1 LAGRV
6 PLENVSESKTK
17 MDARDFRNY
26 QIAKK
31 KNEPSGITHNIY
43 KWALLE
49 RNSMQQNNIYNI
61 PLPRGPG
68 PKNQKQKGNERGI
81 NYPCGLKN
89 LGTVV

>member
-1 LAGRV
+1 V

-17 MDARDFRNY
+17 WTRAATNFRNY

-31 KNEPSGITHNIY
+31 NEPPGENLGITLKIN

-61 PLPRGPG
+61 PLPHGPC
-68 PKNQKQKGNERGI
+68 PKKKKTTNVG
-81 NYPCGLKN
+81 
-89 LGTVV
+89 

>member
-1 LAGRV
+1 MLVKAKQKWTRG
-6 PLENVSESKTK
+6 LLISEITRSP
-17 MDARDFRNY
+17 
-26 QIAKK
+26 KK
-31 KNEPSGITHNIY
+31 KEPSGITHNIY

>member
-17 MDARDFRNY
+17 MDARATNFRNY

-49 RNSMQQNNIYNI
+49 RNSMQQNDIYNI
-61 PLPRGPG
+61 PIPRGPG
-68 PKNQKQKGNERGI
+68 LKKKRERRMWDKLPG
-81 NYPCGLKN
+81 
-89 LGTVV
+89 VD